1 MSIQWRDSMSV
12 SNIKIDEDHKHLIS
26 ILNLMEEY
34 LENPENTEP
43 ILKTL
48 AKLKIYTIEHF
59 QREEIL
65 QLRIRYPKAAEHKRI
80 HQTLVKELDAII
92 ASVKAKGVT
101 ATKTDDISTLLRNWL
116 INHVLQE
123 DLPMKPYFS
132 KYSSDLS

>member
-34 LENPENTEP
+34 LENPKNTEP